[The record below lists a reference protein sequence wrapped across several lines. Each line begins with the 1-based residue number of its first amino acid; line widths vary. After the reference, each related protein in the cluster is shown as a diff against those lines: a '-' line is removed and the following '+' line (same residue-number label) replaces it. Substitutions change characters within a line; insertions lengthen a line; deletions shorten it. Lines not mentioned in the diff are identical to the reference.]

1 MPHSWKITS
10 NNSTPKR
17 KDIYEKLFKHH
28 VQYLPINWTNQSSMC
43 ISSHG
48 PIRRSQSVNDQV
60 SCCIAKDIYT
70 MNLVYIHGANATS
83 ESFNHIRTRLGTG
96 LDLNYDS
103 RDGFEHNLA
112 QMQQSLA
119 GVKQCFFIA
128 HSLGGIYALHL
139 SHHLP
144 AQVLGAVTLSTPYG
158 GAEVADYAQYFL
170 PFSRLMRDIGPSSW
184 AMREAA
190 KIKVQ
195 HPWCNVVTVQGRSPF
210 IVVANDGVVS
220 IQSQRHHADME
231 LIDVDYNHY
240 EVVLAE
246 PVIEIIRERINR
258 ITK

>member
-1 MPHSWKITS
+1 
-10 NNSTPKR
+10 
-17 KDIYEKLFKHH
+17 
-28 VQYLPINWTNQSSMC
+28 
-43 ISSHG
+43 
-48 PIRRSQSVNDQV
+48 
-60 SCCIAKDIYT
+60 

-83 ESFNHIRTRLGTG
+83 ESFNYIRSKLGNG
-96 LDLNYDS
+96 IDIDYDS
-103 RDGFEHNLA
+103 RNGFENNLKLM
-112 QMQQSLA
+112 QMQLEDVDNIA
-119 GVKQCFFIA
+119 FIA
-128 HSLGGIYALHL
+128 HSLGGIYSLHL
-139 SHHLP
+139 ANIMP
-144 AQVLGAVTLSTPYG
+144 KQVLGAVTLSTPYG

-258 ITK
+258 IRK